1 MTHSKYS
8 QNKEGK
14 KVEDEITING
24 IKYKKTEEQQAE
36 EFGKFDE
43 LEVGD
48 KIQFEDDV
56 KGVVINTNDMMNVE
70 YQRKGKAVLLTQHR
84 DGSPLNQLACRH
96 WDKNVRNG
104 KFKKI

>member
-1 MTHSKYS
+1 M
-8 QNKEGK
+8 
-14 KVEDEITING
+14 EDEITING

-56 KGVVINTNDMMNVE
+56 KGVVINTNNMMNVE
-70 YQRKGKAVLLTQHR
+70 YQRKGKAVLLTHDR
-84 DGSPLNQLACRH
+84 IGLLIYDLACGY
-96 WDKNVRNG
+96 WNNKVRTG
-104 KFKKI
+104 KFKKIWKV